1 MSKRNPP
8 SAFGMPMVDLLIGS
22 FLMSVVLLL
31 LEPEGRASASVAAH
45 GLTLSARQAYLNVEI
60 LGRNG
65 TARSWQPQSPLR
77 RAGPGVLSYY
87 GAAGEVSG
95 FVVFAEPL
103 TGVDTLTITVD
114 GSLCPAV
121 STLQVRRAQAFRAR
135 VSC

>member
-1 MSKRNPP
+1 MLHRTDAARVAISPVP
-8 SAFGMPMVDLLIGS
+8 E
-22 FLMSVVLLL
+22 L
-31 LEPEGRASASVAAH
+31 LEASVAAH